1 MRERGREETCVQ
13 ERMERGGGRA
23 GTGASRTRRRY
34 EEQKRIPPY
43 IADVARHEEPLPNFH
58 ESVLYVRVQLE
69 EGRRC
74 N

>member
-43 IADVARHEEPLPNFH
+43 IADVARHGRAFAQLPRKRP
-58 ESVLYVRVQLE
+58 VR
-69 EGRRC
+69 EGAARGRASM
-74 N
+74 